1 MEVENKPSG
10 IAVGKNKGHIVTKRD
25 VSQTRPAQRKQT
37 KISTKTKNV
46 RSLIREVAGLAPY
59 EKRLLDLI
67 KVMGS
72 AADKRLYKLAK
83 KRLGTHKRALKK
95 RDEIKS
101 YHTALRTAKSQQ

>member
-1 MEVENKPSG
+1 MEIDTKASG

-25 VSQTRPAQRKQT
+25 VSSTQQARKKSQKT
-37 KISTKTKNV
+37 SVKTKNV
-46 RSLIREVAGLAPY
+46 RALIREVAGLAPY
-59 EKRLLDLI
+59 EKRLLDMI

-95 RDEIKS
+95 RDEIKD
-101 YHTALRTAKSQQ
+101 YHTALRTAKQ